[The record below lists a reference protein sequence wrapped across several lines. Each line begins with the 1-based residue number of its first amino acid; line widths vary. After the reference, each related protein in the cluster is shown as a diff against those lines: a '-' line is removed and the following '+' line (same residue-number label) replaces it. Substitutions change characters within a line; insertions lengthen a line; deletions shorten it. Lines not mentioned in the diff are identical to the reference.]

1 MTQSEKYRINR
12 VCIDDFA
19 IRKRYKYGTVMVEL
33 DTHRIVDIL
42 ESRDSEEVA
51 KWLQTYPNITVI
63 SRDGAQIYA
72 NASTRAHPSA
82 IQVSDRFHLVK
93 NLCDVV
99 SKLIQREFPS
109 RVAIPATC
117 SSPEMQIL
125 YNTANQAERIQFAK
139 RKRAEG
145 YTISDIAL
153 MLHSSATTIS
163 RYLSYCEDDLPI
175 NTLFARQRQHEQ
187 AIQRKKEAIEEVR
200 SLYDTGHNVE
210 EISRLTGH
218 TRKTVTNYLRCDC
231 PLVNGH
237 YDNRI
242 PGKLAPYESYVINMR
257 AEGRTYKDIHNFITK
272 KGYSGTVSSLR
283 MFMQKERARQKEASE
298 SETTE
303 HSEIEYIQR
312 KSLCK
317 LIYSK
322 LEDVSMLTGEQ
333 YGAAIR
339 KYPFLGKMYSIV
351 KEFHRIVFSHKPDE
365 IETWISN
372 ARLLDIPELNT
383 YLAGLSAD
391 LSAVKNAISYPYNNG
406 LAEGS
411 VNKIKLTKRIM
422 YGRSSFAL
430 LRAKLLLNEQFN

>member
-1 MTQSEKYRINR
+1 
-12 VCIDDFA
+12 
-19 IRKRYKYGTVMVEL
+19 MVEL

-175 NTLFARQRQHEQ
+175 NTSFARQRQHEQ
-187 AIQRKKEAIEEVR
+187 AIQRKKEANIMGVYLKCSPAEEPIYQF
-200 SLYDTGHNVE
+200 LD
-210 EISRLTGH
+210 
-218 TRKTVTNYLRCDC
+218 RK
-231 PLVNGH
+231 
-237 YDNRI
+237 
-242 PGKLAPYESYVINMR
+242 R
-257 AEGRTYKDIHNFITK
+257 AEGKPFYVYMTAGANKF
-272 KGYSGTVSSLR
+272 LR
-283 MFMQKERARQKEASE
+283 R
-298 SETTE
+298 
-303 HSEIEYIQR
+303 Y
-312 KSLCK
+312 
-317 LIYSK
+317 
-322 LEDVSMLTGEQ
+322 
-333 YGAAIR
+333 
-339 KYPFLGKMYSIV
+339 
-351 KEFHRIVFSHKPDE
+351 
-365 IETWISN
+365 
-372 ARLLDIPELNT
+372 
-383 YLAGLSAD
+383 
-391 LSAVKNAISYPYNNG
+391 
-406 LAEGS
+406 
-411 VNKIKLTKRIM
+411 
-422 YGRSSFAL
+422 FAKV
-430 LRAKLLLNEQFN
+430 RE